1 MPIMRRAVVAAGLLF
16 AAALPGLADEAFDTC
31 MSGGGS
37 EKQCGEQ
44 WIAREQARVDATW
57 RELIGQT
64 EGNVSAKLAAEQHA
78 WEAFRDA
85 ACTFKLDDGFGEAGG
100 FYTCRAELISA
111 RGAALDAY
119 LKYIDN

>member
-1 MPIMRRAVVAAGLLF
+1 MRRAVLAVGLLL
-16 AAALPGLADEAFDTC
+16 AAAAPAQADEAFDSCTG
-31 MSGGGS
+31 SGGG

-44 WIAREQARVDATW
+44 WIGREQARVDAVW
-57 RELIGQT
+57 RDLIGQT

-100 FYTCRAELISA
+100 FYACRAELISA
-111 RGAALDAY
+111 RAAALDAY

>member
-1 MPIMRRAVVAAGLLF
+1 MPIARRAMVAAGLLF
-16 AAALPGLADEAFDTC
+16 AAAVPGLADEAFDAC

-44 WIAREQARVDATW
+44 WIAREQARVDAIW
-57 RELIGQT
+57 QELIGQT
-64 EGNVSAKLAAEQHA
+64 EGAVSAKLVAEQHA

-85 ACTFKLDDGFGEAGG
+85 SCTFELDEGFGEAGG
-100 FYTCRAELISA
+100 FYACRAELISA
-111 RGAALDAY
+111 RAAALDVY